1 MITFLKY
8 FFIIIFSTKLNS
20 IFFRYCSFL
29 LSTILGLH
37 LGQSGIFF
45 INVAYLI
52 FHSCSQI
59 LHCNLIGELVFMKD
73 TKDKSEGD
81 KYFCISA
88 IFLALFSARF
98 SFCPILKNQVFQ
110 YGYQQKKYGKLFF

>member
-1 MITFLKY
+1 MRSSLDIVVCF
-8 FFIIIFSTKLNS
+8 
-20 IFFRYCSFL
+20 

-88 IFLALFSARF
+88 IFFALFSARF
-98 SFCPILKNQVFQ
+98 PSVQFEEPGVPIWVSTKEIWKIIFLILCLVFQ
-110 YGYQQKKYGKLFF
+110 EGK